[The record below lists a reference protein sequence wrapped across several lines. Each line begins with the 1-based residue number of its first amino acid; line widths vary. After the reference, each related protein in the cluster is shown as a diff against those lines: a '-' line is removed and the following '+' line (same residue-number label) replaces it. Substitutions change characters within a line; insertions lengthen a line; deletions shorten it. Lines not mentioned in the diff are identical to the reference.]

1 MFGFANGFVLLPVL
15 MSEIGPLG
23 TFESKP
29 ESDENQDSKEDS
41 DRNNEVEMQK

>member
-23 TFESKP
+23 TFESKLD
-29 ESDENQDSKEDS
+29 SDKNQDPKEDS
-41 DRNNEVEMQK
+41 DKNKEVEM